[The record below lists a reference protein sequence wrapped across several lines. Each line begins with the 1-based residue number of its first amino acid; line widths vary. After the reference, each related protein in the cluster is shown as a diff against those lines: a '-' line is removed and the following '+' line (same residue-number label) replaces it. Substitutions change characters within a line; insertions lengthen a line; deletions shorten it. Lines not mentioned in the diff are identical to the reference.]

1 MKNKNWIKLIS
12 ESYIQLN
19 EEMDIFDDNL
29 WQELVAGT
37 NQQQPKTPTTTTTNR
52 RRVATGGASS
62 TT

>member
-12 ESYIQLN
+12 ESYIRLN

-37 NQQQPKTPTTTTTNR
+37 NQQQPKTPTTTTTKR

>member
-19 EEMDIFDDNL
+19 EEMDIFNENL

-37 NQQQPKTPTTTTTNR
+37 NQQQPTTPTTTKTR
-52 RRVATGGASS
+52 GRRVATGGASS

>member
-37 NQQQPKTPTTTTTNR
+37 NQQQPKTPTTTTTKR